1 MIQLLGSYEGTQE
14 EVIRF
19 LTFHRC
25 KKWSHRSRSNPRQ
38 QRYRLGLEMGPSA
51 HCRVL
56 WPYPTSDLDS
66 WDRVHAKNGL
76 THLDGTQDSR
86 DTDWVLK
93 WVLEHI
99 AAFCWVSRADI
110 NTVIVWLRPLDW
122 YIICLVVNDGLIS
135 ITITITKTITTTIT
149 ITKTFFFFKKSLR
162 ASDVEAEPK
171 FPSDLL
177 QPVLRSGG
185 GLPGISLI

>member
-1 MIQLLGSYEGTQE
+1 MLVKVCNKIWDCYCFSMCLFDQLLLFISFQNERKTKSSYAWISSEWSNSWG
-14 EVIRF
+14 VMRGPRRRWSNSWHF
-19 LTFHRC
+19 VDA
-25 KKWSHRSRSNPRQ
+25 KKWSHRSRLNPRQ

-76 THLDGTQDSR
+76 TRLDRTQDSR

-93 WVLEHI
+93 WVLVHI
-99 AAFCWVSRADI
+99 APFCWVSRAYI

-122 YIICLVVNDGLIS
+122 YIICLVVNDGLI
-135 ITITITKTITTTIT
+135 
-149 ITKTFFFFKKSLR
+149 
-162 ASDVEAEPK
+162 
-171 FPSDLL
+171 
-177 QPVLRSGG
+177 
-185 GLPGISLI
+185 